1 MNDKFLK
8 VLMKYLCLH
17 FKKKFIQ
24 NKKLVTS

>member
-17 FKKKFIQ
+17 FKKKIIQ